1 MFDLTNRLSIKYTD
15 KTTLPGGFPLIDES
29 IRRRELG
36 ERCSA
41 AGIALNTLLFA
52 GKLAAGLISGSVAVT
67 ADAFNNLSDAGSA
80 IVTLLGFRLGSRRP
94 DAEHPY
100 GHARMEYVSAL
111 LVAVMILVMA
121 VELIRSAVEQL
132 IRPAPLTVSALTLA
146 ILAVSMAVKLGMFAL
161 FRRIGRKIDSES
173 LLAAATDAL
182 SDCAATGTVLLCT
195 LLYRF
200 RGIHADGF
208 GGLAVGGF
216 VLLAGLRSLS
226 DTVNTILGRK
236 PDDTLVESIRALTVN
251 HPEILGVH
259 DIVLHDYGP
268 GRLMA
273 SLHAEVSA
281 DGDLMALHS
290 AVEHIEDEL
299 EATIG
304 CRTVIHMDPVR
315 PDDGQ
320 LSELRRILG
329 GILYGIDPR
338 LGIHDLR
345 VGEYEGEV
353 LFSFDVEAPY
363 SLDLTDED
371 LRQRINCAV
380 HMIHPCRLTVRVD
393 RKE

>member
-1 MFDLTNRLSIKYTD
+1 M
-15 KTTLPGGFPLIDES
+15 
-29 IRRRELG
+29 
-36 ERCSA
+36 
-41 AGIALNTLLFA
+41 
-52 GKLAAGLISGSVAVT
+52 
-67 ADAFNNLSDAGSA
+67 
-80 IVTLLGFRLGSRRP
+80 
-94 DAEHPY
+94 
-100 GHARMEYVSAL
+100 
-111 LVAVMILVMA
+111 
-121 VELIRSAVEQL
+121 
-132 IRPAPLTVSALTLA
+132 
-146 ILAVSMAVKLGMFAL
+146 
-161 FRRIGRKIDSES
+161 
-173 LLAAATDAL
+173 
-182 SDCAATGTVLLCT
+182 
-195 LLYRF
+195 
-200 RGIHADGF
+200 
-208 GGLAVGGF
+208 GGF

-236 PDDTLVESIRALTVN
+236 PDDALVERIRTLTVN

-299 EATIG
+299 EATLG

-315 PDDGQ
+315 PDDEQ
-320 LSELRRILG
+320 LLELRRILG

-363 SLDLTDED
+363 SLPLNDED
-371 LRQRINCAV
+371 LRQRISCAV
-380 HMIHPCRLTVRVD
+380 HMIHPCRLTVRID
-393 RKE
+393 RSE